1 LRIESPVYHICITAI
16 WCVRQQGWIHKRPEV
31 TRRYGGFCI

>member
-16 WCVRQQGWIHKRPEV
+16 WCVRQ
-31 TRRYGGFCI
+31 